1 MNNNNIINNETKDK
15 INEYLE
21 EIKYSSRNY
30 FNANEPNFIANDG
43 LYWFIIEYL
52 SNNEINAVEEYINK
66 AHDYIYVDI
75 FTSDDSGNRNATF
88 LSLALND
95 IELLKLLHK
104 KLNIDLNLKREN
116 YLDDAT
122 DMCNIYADI
131 TKDFINTEF
140 YKNLQK
146 IDESLCLK
154 FSILHEAVL
163 SGAGLE
169 ILEYLLKN
177 NAKDVCVLDEDDNE
191 IKNTTALD
199 LAKELNIKAT
209 IELLEKYNKK

>member
-1 MNNNNIINNETKDK
+1 MKNNTTTNEIENK

-21 EIKYSSRNY
+21 QIEYSSRNY
-30 FNANEPNFIANDG
+30 FDANEPSIIANDG
-43 LYWFIIEYL
+43 LYSFIIDYL
-52 SNNEINAVEEYINK
+52 SDEIEINTVEKYIDK
-66 AHDYIYVDI
+66 TCDYIHVDI
-75 FTSDDSGNRNATF
+75 FRSDDNANF

-116 YLDDAT
+116 YLDDPT
-122 DMCNIYADI
+122 DMSNIFADI

-140 YKNLQK
+140 YKKLAE

-163 SGAGLE
+163 FNANLE

-177 NAKDVCVLDEDDNE
+177 NAKDVNVLDEDDNE
-191 IKNTTALD
+191 IENTTALD
-199 LAKELNIKAT
+199 LAKELGIKAT